1 MIRYHL
7 AHFILRF
14 FQLLLADMTVTGRE
28 NIPSSGPYII
38 TANHMSTA
46 DTPLI
51 FVAFPPLPW
60 RFFAGEKWQDHW
72 LWGPLMG
79 WLGAIYINRGE
90 VDRRALREAF
100 EAIEDGAVFGTAPEG
115 TRSKVAALQPA
126 KDGAAYL
133 ASRAKVPIV
142 PVALVNTDILFAT
155 TRRLRRSKVEVRIGQ
170 PYRLPDIGGRARSR
184 DLTAYTHL
192 IMIKIAAL
200 LPPRY
205 HGVYR
210 DSPALQA
217 LLAGEDPWPYCRQ
230 LES

>member
-1 MIRYHL
+1 
-7 AHFILRF
+7 
-14 FQLLLADMTVTGRE
+14 
-28 NIPSSGPYII
+28 
-38 TANHMSTA
+38 
-46 DTPLI
+46 
-51 FVAFPPLPW
+51 
-60 RFFAGEKWQDHW
+60 
-72 LWGPLMG
+72 
-79 WLGAIYINRGE
+79 
-90 VDRRALREAF
+90 
-100 EAIEDGAVFGTAPEG
+100 
-115 TRSKVAALQPA
+115 
-126 KDGAAYL
+126 
-133 ASRAKVPIV
+133 
-142 PVALVNTDILFAT
+142 VALVNTDILFAT